1 MVESPSNIGSFQM
14 IGWVTGVLRRKV
26 VGDSR
31 LDNLR
36 GSHLQSQVIEEF
48 VETSVA
54 NNNFLRA
61 PVTKMIFFNQGMLL
75 VDSNHFL
82 ISSLTTMVSQS
93 KLKYQNA
100 DGYIKIFLISVS
112 GRFVFYS
119 LICSICKVKKS
130 IK

>member
-36 GSHLQSQVIEEF
+36 GSHLQSQMIEEF

-61 PVTKMIFFNQGMLL
+61 PVTKMIIFNQGMSL
-75 VDSNHFL
+75 VGSNHFL
-82 ISSLTTMVSQS
+82 MSSLTTMVSQS
-93 KLKYQNA
+93 KLK
-100 DGYIKIFLISVS
+100 
-112 GRFVFYS
+112 
-119 LICSICKVKKS
+119 
-130 IK
+130 